1 MLEIL
6 HGGTRQFHLNHA
18 LIYLNRKKETSLLS
32 QNWHFHWKKKIYIL
46 ICKQDSTTREKYD
59 NIAQQE
65 ESKA

>member
-18 LIYLNRKKETSLLS
+18 LIYLNRKKL
-32 QNWHFHWKKKIYIL
+32 HFWVKTDIFTEKKKIYIL
-46 ICKQDSTTREKYD
+46 ICKQDSTTREMYD

>member
-32 QNWHFHWKKKIYIL
+32 QNWHFHWKKKYIL